1 MPVASRRLVV
11 AIFAMPLT
19 VTTWNINSV
28 RLRIDLVAKFIKA
41 VRPDVICL
49 QETKCPDDA
58 FPLKRFR
65 RLGYEHAAISG
76 QKGYH
81 GVAVLSRLP
90 LESIRVESLC
100 AKQDCRHVA
109 VTLGER
115 AGLRDPIVLHNFYVP
130 AGGDEP
136 DPAINVKFAHKLS
149 FLDELRE
156 RGEFRPGA
164 GERAILV
171 GDLNVAPL
179 EHDVWSHK
187 QLLKVVSHT
196 PIECE
201 KLVAAQDAGGWV
213 DVMRVLVPQPAKL
226 YTWWSYRAHDW
237 AAIDKGRR
245 LDHIWVSPALAERVA
260 AIKIAREAR
269 GWEQPS
275 DHVPVTAT
283 IAV

>member
-1 MPVASRRLVV
+1 
-11 AIFAMPLT
+11 MPLT
-19 VTTWNINSV
+19 LTTWNINSV
-28 RLRIDLVAKFIKA
+28 RLRIDLVARFIKA

-65 RLGYEHAAISG
+65 RLGYMHAALNG

-90 LESIRVESLC
+90 FESVTIDNYC
-100 AKQDCRHVA
+100 GKTDCRHVA
-109 VTLGER
+109 VTLGEK
-115 AGLRDPIVLHNFYVP
+115 AGLRDPVTVHNFYVP

-136 DPAINVKFAHKLS
+136 DPAINVKFAHKLA
-149 FLDELRE
+149 FLDELHAME
-156 RGEFRPGA
+156 KLRPKE

-187 QLLKVVSHT
+187 QLLNVVSHT
-196 PIECE
+196 PVETE
-201 KLVAAQDAGGWV
+201 KLNLFRTAGNWIDVA
-213 DVMRVLVPQPAKL
+213 RHRTPEPEKI

-237 AAIDKGRR
+237 RAADRGRR
-245 LDHIWVSPALAERVA
+245 LDHIWVSSQLGDRVSRFD
-260 AIKIAREAR
+260 IAKHAR
-269 GWEQPS
+269 GWERPS
-275 DHVPVTAT
+275 DHVPVTTARRGV
-283 IAV
+283 ICK